1 MTLTRII
8 PLPTSYKLFL
18 FPLSLSPLHGS
29 GSTFKSQ
36 DIFFLDLLRDG
47 CLVQMGDVGDLQKSL
62 PTFLA
67 HPDRQAYMEKLQKLL
82 VHAAKHGPLDW
93 QGNGGRAE
101 LII

>member
-1 MTLTRII
+1 
-8 PLPTSYKLFL
+8 
-18 FPLSLSPLHGS
+18 
-29 GSTFKSQ
+29 
-36 DIFFLDLLRDG
+36 
-47 CLVQMGDVGDLQKSL
+47 MGDVGDLQKSL